1 MLKSKNGLLVTAYAS
16 RITRLIIGLPL
27 LSTALGVPIAH
38 SAQDPMTSGPSFSCG
53 AANNAIEKLICSDP
67 GLSTRDRTMAMLFA
81 ASRTDASGRGLSQQ
95 QTLQRQW
102 LNTRDKQ
109 CSNGDMHACLVSTY
123 DERLNTLAIAALFQ
137 TPDAALAELTR
148 QNSRSAPLYEA
159 IYRYATI
166 ENDADRAAA
175 VEKLIAPAFEVI
187 HGKPWATP
195 LSDVKDAHDVV
206 SSDKN
211 FSTFL
216 NVASVSDY
224 ALTMPCSAFVRR
236 PGLID
241 ALDSVY
247 AGAVDGRLI
256 RSDCEVMTSHL
267 QKVDQLTRSA
277 VAVQP
282 NCPGTIRFSLGRD
295 FDKTLRLIR
304 LHRTEAWEAQA
315 LNTSSSA
322 QNENNGEPGKDVDRP
337 SFIAGHQV
345 LIRDAGHELATYYSS
360 HFGVPP
366 ALAKE
371 QALRAVNAII
381 SGAYNLCERG

>member
-1 MLKSKNGLLVTAYAS
+1 MKSKKGLLITAYAN
-16 RITRLIIGLPL
+16 RIARLIIGLPL
-27 LSTALGVPIAH
+27 LSAALGVPIAH
-38 SAQDPMTSGPSFSCG
+38 SAQNPATPGPSFSCR

-67 GLSTRDRTMAMLFA
+67 GLSTQGRTMAVLFA

-95 QTLQRQW
+95 QPLQRQW
-102 LNTRDKQ
+102 LKTRDKQ
-109 CSNGDMHACLVSTY
+109 CSSGDMHACLVSTY

-137 TPDAALAELTR
+137 APDVALAELAR
-148 QNSRSAPLYEA
+148 QNPESAPLYEA

-166 ENDADRAAA
+166 ENDADRATA

-187 HGKPWATP
+187 HDKPWATP
-195 LSDVKDAHDVV
+195 LSDIKDTHDVV

-241 ALDSVY
+241 VLDSVY
-247 AGAVDGRLI
+247 AGAIDGRLI
-256 RSDCEVMTSHL
+256 RSDCEAMTSRL
-267 QKVDQLTRSA
+267 QKADQLTKAA

-282 NCPGTIRFSLGRD
+282 NCPGTIRFSLERD
-295 FDKTLRLIR
+295 FDKTLLLLR

-315 LNTSSSA
+315 LNTSSRA
-322 QNENNGEPGKDVDRP
+322 ENENNGEPGKNVDKP

-345 LIRDAGHELATYYSS
+345 SIRDAAYELATYYSS

-366 ALAKE
+366 VLAKE
-371 QALRAVNAII
+371 QARRAVNAII